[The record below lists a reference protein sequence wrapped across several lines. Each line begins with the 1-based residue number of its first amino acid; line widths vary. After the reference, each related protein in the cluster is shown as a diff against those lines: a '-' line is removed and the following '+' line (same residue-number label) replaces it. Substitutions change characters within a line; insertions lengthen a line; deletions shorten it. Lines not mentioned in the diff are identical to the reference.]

1 MPIDRPTTP
10 KDHPHRLHDCQQALR
25 TEIRRVMDEAFA
37 TGWSDQ
43 EITTAVME
51 LANDWYLSLIEEAR
65 AAAGLHH
72 AQGVKTN

>member
-10 KDHPHRLHDCQQALR
+10 KVHPHRQHDCQQALR

-51 LANDWYLSLIEEAR
+51 LANGWYLSLIEEAR
-65 AAAGLHH
+65 AEASLHH
-72 AQGVKTN
+72 ARGVKTN